1 MRRNKGSGRLC
12 EELVWDLLP
21 LHFANPIKHLGL
33 FSVRNIMYFSR
44 LLDHLFIEIVFI
56 VLIPIPIVKNQDFI
70 NVAFYYKL
78 QKFTHQLSEWK
89 ATHTCSLYY
98 VWQVH
103 PHFIPGVTTILSP
116 SVRNSRSKTFNYC
129 HSFTHSIIYSVEM
142 FMKTYFK
149 LWTGNT
155 IPENSQMSF
164 QKENVKS

>member
-89 ATHTCSLYY
+89 ATHTCSSLLCMTGTPTF
-98 VWQVH
+98 H
-103 PHFIPGVTTILSP
+103 PGCYH
-116 SVRNSRSKTFNYC
+116 NTFTF
-129 HSFTHSIIYSVEM
+129 ST
-142 FMKTYFK
+142 K
-149 LWTGNT
+149 L
-155 IPENSQMSF
+155 
-164 QKENVKS
+164 QKQNV